1 MEIILLER
9 IEKLGQMGDVV
20 KVKPGYARNFLL
32 PQGKALR
39 ANKSNLERFE
49 TEKAQREA
57 DNLSRR
63 SEAETEAGKMDKLAV
78 SMVRAASEMG
88 QLFGSVTSRD
98 IADAVTEAGFT
109 ITRNQVVMEKAI
121 KTLGLHDTRVRLHP
135 EVSVTVTVNVARSL
149 DEAKT
154 QLETGVAVTGM
165 MDDDDDDLDAGYE
178 AAEDAAADEAPSTP
192 LLTRHRPKR
201 LPLRMARKA
210 EQAFCH
216 HLPQTDMEKPGSA
229 PAFLYAKRRDRS
241 LRGFF
246 DLSPHSTAFT

>member
-9 IEKLGQMGDVV
+9 VEKLGQMGDVV

-39 ANKSNLERFE
+39 ANKNNLERFE

-63 SEAETEAGKMDKLAV
+63 SEAETEAGKMDGLAV

-98 IADAVTEAGFT
+98 IAEAVTEAGFT

-121 KTLGLHDTRVRLHP
+121 KTLGLHDTRLRLHP

-165 MDDDDDDLDAGYE
+165 IDDDDDDDMDAGYE
-178 AAEDAAADEAPSTP
+178 AEAAAEAAPADEAATEEAASD
-192 LLTRHRPKR
+192 
-201 LPLRMARKA
+201 
-210 EQAFCH
+210 E
-216 HLPQTDMEKPGSA
+216 A
-229 PAFLYAKRRDRS
+229 PAEEAAAEDSDK
-241 LRGFF
+241 
-246 DLSPHSTAFT
+246 A